1 MAKKHRSKT
10 EAPVEFIPAIWP
22 ATLMGLVFLLV
33 EIVFLP
39 GGGSA
44 FRLPKEALAVAGIL
58 AVLALGLSTRLRNAP
73 LPVPRGLLVAT
84 LLALPLLQLA
94 SSLWTA
100 DPNRALATAA
110 ITATWIAG
118 AIWLATLDHGQR
130 KRVVTMASIGAAI
143 SGVVLILQAAGIP
156 LLVVGRSSGSRFRMS
171 GLAGNPADFAMAA
184 VLLLPLLLVSVRK
197 DKTPWWRWLII
208 LILVIAAA
216 LSQTLTGAIAL
227 AGVALVWLLQQ
238 RSWKLWA
245 GASAIALLTV
255 ALALSTGLSSRVL
268 RQIRMIQLGDTYS
281 LLSARADGWTAATE
295 MIRERPVTGVGAG
308 HYTHAFYPS
317 RLAWL
322 EARSAVGRRG
332 ELATHF
338 EWAHCDPLQLLAEL
352 GILGAI
358 WLAVL
363 LWSLFQAR
371 PRGDPLMPLA
381 VAAITPFLLLHYPTH
396 LAVGMVPIV
405 LILAHILAAQDTV
418 IVPKLASGWRVV
430 VPIILIGIAGA
441 GSMWQMRRVALD
453 IWRAN
458 LERGLEFAA
467 ASTEPLRRTQLASAV
482 EWQILERIE
491 QLPEAAPVLWRVAGK
506 ARLTRG
512 DARAAEE
519 AFRNANSLWPHE
531 EAELGLGLAL
541 ADQGRRNE
549 AMVLLGRVCRTN
561 PALAREIADQ
571 DLRRALED
579 LNRARRRAGEVDDGH

>member
-1 MAKKHRSKT
+1 M
-10 EAPVEFIPAIWP
+10 EFIPAIWP

-84 LLALPLLQLA
+84 LLALPLLQVA
-94 SSLWTA
+94 SSFWTA

-110 ITATWIAG
+110 ITATWIVG
-118 AIWLATLDHGQR
+118 AIWLATLDQGQR
-130 KRVVTMASIGAAI
+130 KWVVTLASIGAAI

-156 LLVVGRSSGSRFRMS
+156 LLVIGRSSGSRFRMS

-184 VLLLPLLLVSVRK
+184 VLLLPLLLVSVRR

-227 AGVALVWLLQQ
+227 AGVALVWLIQQ

-418 IVPKLASGWRVV
+418 IVPKLAGGWRVV

-467 ASTEPLRRTQLASAV
+467 SSTEPLRRTQLASAV

-549 AMVLLGRVCRTN
+549 AMVFLGRVCRTN

-579 LNRARRRAGEVDDGH
+579 LNRARRRAGEVDNGH